1 MAAAHPRS
9 PLGLDAEL
17 DRLYRDLHSSVGATV
32 EDVALARDLTVEQ
45 GRELIAPLVDQG
57 MVKVVDGTV
66 TIVPLKRVLLE
77 RLEEQS
83 GVIRHEVGRLERVA
97 TALRALEEESDSPA
111 VPADDSIRLDAEVV
125 HGPAPLET
133 LLDWITT
140 GRGELMFM
148 RPDQWRFPTEPAIA
162 AAFKVALGQGRRA
175 RGIYPVRALHQAR
188 SVLTDR
194 AATGEEI
201 RLLPDV
207 PSRLA
212 IVGET
217 RALLPEFPGVANE
230 RALVLRD
237 AGLVAH
243 LKLYFEEMWE
253 QAVALPVFEA
263 RDVRGEARRLL
274 LSELADGARDEQ
286 IARKL
291 GIGLRTVRRRI
302 AQVMLE
308 LGAESRFQA
317 GVEAVRRGW
326 I

>member
-1 MAAAHPRS
+1 MPAGHSRS
-9 PLGLDAEL
+9 PLGLDVEL
-17 DRLYRDLHSSVGATV
+17 EQLYRDLRSSSGASV
-32 EDVALARDLTVEQ
+32 EDVALARDLTADQ
-45 GRELIAPLVDQG
+45 ARELVAPLVERG
-57 MVKVVDGTV
+57 MVRVVGGIVTV
-66 TIVPLKRVLLE
+66 VPIKQVLLE

-83 GVIRHEVGRLERVA
+83 GLIRQEVGRLDRVT
-97 TALRALEEESDSPA
+97 TALRALEEETA
-111 VPADDSIRLDAEVV
+111 LVADPSRGSTRLDAEVV
-125 HGPAPLET
+125 HGPVPLEM
-133 LLDWITT
+133 LVDWITS

-148 RPDQWRFPTEPAIA
+148 RPDQWRFPTEPAVA
-162 AAFKVALGQGRRA
+162 AAFKIALAQGRRA

-194 AATGEEI
+194 ATAGEEI

-207 PSRLA
+207 PSRLG
-212 IVGET
+212 IVGEN
-217 RALLPEFPGVANE
+217 RALLPEFPGLANE
-230 RALVLRD
+230 RAVVLRD
-237 AGLVAH
+237 GGLVAH
-243 LKLYFEEMWE
+243 LKLYFEQMWD